1 MNGLCFQISDWTLVV
16 EENKLYR
23 QDREVTVE
31 PRLVNLLSF
40 LAQSPGDVFC
50 REELIDHVWDGAI
63 VTDQVV
69 TQSIFELRK
78 ILKDGRADCVRFIVT
93 VPKRGYKLVAD
104 TRQLTLEE
112 MAQGRPAD
120 TTTETVSA
128 APESS
133 ESKETEVE
141 TTPDPD
147 PVMPVFPA
155 APLTRAVTHFSKQ
168 IAAQEAKQDRELS
181 VFQRYKLQIFDI
193 LLVFFSV
200 VVIFLCT
207 YTQTTPRITKA
218 IDINVIEFSHHLSQ
232 NSDRTSEYLADG
244 ISQKLMADISSFGK
258 YRVQLK
264 KANFTT
270 GILPGKAV
278 SVRIDRRQGKTY
290 LDVQYRNNSSN
301 RVVFSRQ
308 YLLSDNALRASLR
321 EASADLIAA
330 LAIKA
335 TDAQIDHL
343 MLGIPQDPV
352 VLTKLI
358 KANHFISQQDTELF
372 EQGITLLNQ
381 VIASEPDNTFVLA
394 ERYIAYNVLSALEPE
409 LELSTEITS
418 SGRALTDNY
427 NQNPAQD
434 LPARVYEAFALQAIN
449 QDEVELVRKYL
460 DLAANYRRS
469 SLYYVISGKLAEL
482 VGDLD
487 RAGEAYSQAFYINT
501 SMEVY
506 KLCQNLA
513 FYSNLET
520 VAYFMH
526 RAVNPSEAKL
536 L

>member
-78 ILKDGRADCVRFIVT
+78 ILKDGRVDCVRFIVT

-104 TRQLTLEE
+104 TRRLTPEE
-112 MAQGRPAD
+112 VAQGRPGDVTSKVDFA
-120 TTTETVSA
+120 
-128 APESS
+128 ES
-133 ESKETEVE
+133 ENNEAEEKEVAE
-141 TTPDPD
+141 PDQSIS
-147 PVMPVFPA
+147 VFPA
-155 APLTRAVTHFSKQ
+155 APLTRAVTNYSKH
-168 IAAQEAKQDRELS
+168 IAAQEAKQKNELS
-181 VFQRYKLQIFDI
+181 IFQRYKLQIFDI

-200 VVIFLCT
+200 LVIFLCT
-207 YTQTTPRITKA
+207 YKQTTPRITKA

-330 LAIKA
+330 LAITA

-343 MLGIPQDPV
+343 MLGIPQDPIV
-352 VLTKLI
+352 VTKLI

-409 LELSTEITS
+409 LELSKEITS
-418 SGRALTDNY
+418 SGKALTDNY
-427 NQNPAQD
+427 NQNPIQEE

-482 VGDLD
+482 VGELDL
-487 RAGEAYSQAFYINT
+487 AGEAYSQAFYINT

-506 KLCQNLA
+506 KQCQNLA